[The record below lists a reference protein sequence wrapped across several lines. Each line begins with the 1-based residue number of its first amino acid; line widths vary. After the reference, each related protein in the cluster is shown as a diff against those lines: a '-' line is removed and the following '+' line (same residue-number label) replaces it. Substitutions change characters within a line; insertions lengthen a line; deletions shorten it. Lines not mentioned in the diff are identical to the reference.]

1 MDEAV
6 EAMVICPKC
15 GFKNLRDE
23 SVCQN
28 PSCQT
33 VLELNGKVPPRQPV
47 APPAPPPS
55 HPAPPEVG
63 WFEEELTSPAP
74 PLAPPK
80 PAPAASQ
87 TAPPKPAPAASQT
100 APPKPVPAASQ
111 AAPPQAPPSQGARPQ
126 AARAQAPPRPRPVTA
141 EEWAWLPPEP
151 ETQPV
156 MPVVSAVPVVMDTN
170 AQAEPQAE
178 PQIDAAVP
186 PASAPWQ
193 VACHRCGWP
202 NDPTWIDCHH
212 CETRLTLPPVPST
225 ALEAAATRR
234 PEPLPAVAGRERA
247 ARVLAAVVLL
257 AVVGVVVVLATGP
270 LRHRGTT
277 ATTRPAPSTPAT
289 ALVAVRPSS
298 VAASTE
304 SGERG
309 ARNVIDRNLT
319 TYWSRLV
326 PSSDVQPSL
335 QFSFAQPVNLAELQ
349 IAAGASGDQFIARP
363 RPQRVELHFS
373 DGSTMQFT
381 LADQRDYQKVA
392 FPARRVTQLR
402 LVILSTYPGSDAP
415 RPSISEIRFLA
426 TR

>member
-74 PLAPPK
+74 PPAPPK

-100 APPKPVPAASQ
+100 APPKP
-111 AAPPQAPPSQGARPQ
+111 PPSQGARPQ

-170 AQAEPQAE
+170 AQAEP
-178 PQIDAAVP
+178 
-186 PASAPWQ
+186 
-193 VACHRCGWP
+193 
-202 NDPTWIDCHH
+202 
-212 CETRLTLPPVPST
+212 
-225 ALEAAATRR
+225 
-234 PEPLPAVAGRERA
+234 
-247 ARVLAAVVLL
+247 
-257 AVVGVVVVLATGP
+257 
-270 LRHRGTT
+270 
-277 ATTRPAPSTPAT
+277 
-289 ALVAVRPSS
+289 
-298 VAASTE
+298 
-304 SGERG
+304 
-309 ARNVIDRNLT
+309 
-319 TYWSRLV
+319 
-326 PSSDVQPSL
+326 
-335 QFSFAQPVNLAELQ
+335 
-349 IAAGASGDQFIARP
+349 
-363 RPQRVELHFS
+363 
-373 DGSTMQFT
+373 
-381 LADQRDYQKVA
+381 
-392 FPARRVTQLR
+392 
-402 LVILSTYPGSDAP
+402 
-415 RPSISEIRFLA
+415 
-426 TR
+426 